1 MAELEQTTPTEPEPV
16 VEQTTA
22 DDAEENYSNA
32 LQENIAKRGNNA
44 YYYAHGHRN
53 NAPAWDGDA
62 ARSPRPLRARA
73 ARSSTARARAV
84 ARERPPAAKRE
95 RSRAARRRRRGSR
108 RASSRRLGNLA
119 RSRISKTQTPAQEP
133 KLLEKTEIV
142 RERRKLAITKYSWLD
157 EDTKIRIYIP
167 IEDGRFQQPG
177 AVSLECTDKSVT
189 LVADLGDE
197 VHTFAVPQLYD
208 KIESGAFKVKPNKI
222 VVTLKKPKDSKF
234 KWYDLKK

>member
-95 RSRAARRRRRGSR
+95 RSRRY
-108 RASSRRLGNLA
+108 RAGA

>member
-73 ARSSTARARAV
+73 ARSSTARAR
-84 ARERPPAAKRE
+84 RSERPPRRNESVRADGADGAAGRG
-95 RSRAARRRRRGSR
+95 ARRRAGS
-108 RASSRRLGNLA
+108 
-119 RSRISKTQTPAQEP
+119 EP

-222 VVTLKKPKDSKF
+222 VVTLKKPKESKF